1 MLARLSKFHF
11 TGRRRERLF
20 GVLHMPLRPR
30 AGNHLVILCHGMLSS
45 KDGAKQRAFA
55 RALEDK
61 GTACL
66 RFDFAGCGES
76 EGRIEDVTLSRRLD
90 DLADA
95 LDWARGRGFD
105 RFSLVGSSLGAA
117 VALLAAGRGPAADLR
132 SLVLMA
138 AVSRPGAIVRLFP
151 QDQVARWKAEGA
163 FELDGVKIRWAFVED
178 ASAQDVL
185 AAARAVPCPTLLMH
199 GGRDEIIPHRSSREI
214 YDAVDRE
221 KELVILED
229 ADHAFTRAD
238 HRERIVDLGVSWIM
252 RWSA

>member
-1 MLARLSKFHF
+1 MLKGTTKFHF
-11 TGRRRERLF
+11 AGRRRERLA
-20 GVLHMPLRPR
+20 GVVHLPDRPV
-30 AGNHLVILCHGMLSS
+30 AEGHLVVLCHGMLSS
-45 KDGAKQRAFA
+45 KDGTKQKAFA
-55 RALEDK
+55 GALEEK
-61 GTACL
+61 GIACL

-95 LDWARGRGFD
+95 LDWARGRGFA

-117 VALLAAGRGPAADLR
+117 VALLAAGRGLAPDLR

-138 AVSRPGAIVRLFP
+138 AVSRPGAIVRVFP
-151 QDQVARWKAEGA
+151 EARVARWKAEGA
-163 FELDGVKIRWAFVED
+163 FELDDVKIRWTFVED
-178 ASAQDVL
+178 ASTHDLL

-199 GGRDEIIPHRSSREI
+199 GGRDELVPPPSSREI
-214 YDAVDRE
+214 FDAVDSE
-221 KELVILED
+221 KDLVILED

-238 HRERIVDLGVSWIM
+238 HQQKIVDLGVSWIV

>member
-1 MLARLSKFHF
+1 
-11 TGRRRERLF
+11 
-20 GVLHMPLRPR
+20 
-30 AGNHLVILCHGMLSS
+30 MLSS
-45 KDGAKQRAFA
+45 KDGSKQRAYA
-55 RALEDK
+55 KALEEK
-61 GTACL
+61 GMACL

-76 EGRIEDVTLSRRLD
+76 DGRIEDVTLSRRLD

-95 LDWARGRGFD
+95 LAWARGQGFA

-117 VALLAAGRGPAADLR
+117 VALLAAGGMARELR

-138 AVSRPGAIVRLFP
+138 AVSRPGAIVKLFP
-151 QDQVARWKAEGA
+151 EAQVARWKAEGA
-163 FELDGVKIRWAFVED
+163 FELDGVKIRWAFVDD
-178 ASAQDVL
+178 ASAHDIP

-199 GGRDEIIPHRSSREI
+199 GGRDELIPPQSSREI

-238 HRERIVDLGVSWIM
+238 HQERIVDLGVSWIL
-252 RWSA
+252 RWTA